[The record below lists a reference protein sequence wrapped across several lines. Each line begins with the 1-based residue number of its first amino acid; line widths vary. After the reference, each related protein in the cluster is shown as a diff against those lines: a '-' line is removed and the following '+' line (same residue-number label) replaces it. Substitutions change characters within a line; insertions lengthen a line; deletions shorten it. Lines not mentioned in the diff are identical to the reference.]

1 MSAVINRMV
10 RRQVMGWVK
19 GNTYAI
25 TNPVESDQ
33 LKKVDRMKKILP
45 TNSLFFRFF
54 DLEWFWRGILK
65 QAIKGVGYIIIT
77 ERMPILG
84 S

>member
-1 MSAVINRMV
+1 
-10 RRQVMGWVK
+10 
-19 GNTYAI
+19 
-25 TNPVESDQ
+25 
-33 LKKVDRMKKILP
+33 MKKILP